1 MRLLDSYVGSNIVP
15 SDASIYPIN
24 KSLTCLSFPF
34 SLKLMTA
41 VSIGTFLGRLQVATY
56 IGVNNDDMHFL

>member
-24 KSLTCLSFPF
+24 KSLTWLSFPF

-41 VSIGTFLGRLQVATY
+41 VSIGTFLGRLQVVTY